1 MRDDMPGGFDMVDEK
16 TARRGLALVFTT
28 LLLDVI
34 GFGIIMP
41 VLPAFLQELTGVGV
55 SAAAIEGGWLF
66 FVYAAM
72 QFLFAPLMGNLSD
85 RFGRRPILLASV
97 LTFAI
102 DNLICA
108 IAWSYSML
116 FIGRVLAGIS
126 GASYSTASAFIADV
140 SNDENRAKN
149 FGLLGI
155 AFGVGFVIGPVLGG
169 LLGGFGPRVPFFFA
183 AGLAF
188 LNFVVAY
195 FFLPETLTKENRRK
209 FELKRANP
217 LGALKQMRNYKG
229 IGWIGMVFFL
239 MTLGHMMYPAVWSF
253 VGSYRYGWSE
263 QQIGFSLGVF
273 GIGGALVMALVL
285 PRAIP
290 LLGEWRTA
298 GGGPGV
304 HDGRRLRLCRRLGGL
319 AGLCG
324 DRGDLPRGA
333 GRPAAAQPRG
343 RQGAAIGARR
353 VARCDDQPVFDHQ
366 HHHAAALYRDLRMVH
381 RAERPGFIRRRA
393 LCAGWGFPVAVAV
406 GVLAQGRKA
415 GHDRA
420 SGRDDNLIA
429 GRLAKSG
436 EARLAVR
443 PAGSHHYCSMKRTP
457 TDVGEY
463 QHTRAVRFAAS
474 PAIARLNS
482 GGTPVVSSKSNLAPY
497 WDWLRTIPSK
507 EQ

>member
-1 MRDDMPGGFDMVDEK
+1 MVDEK
-16 TARRGLALVFTT
+16 TAKRGLALVFVA

-41 VLPAFLQELTGVGV
+41 VLPAFLQELTGVGI
-55 SAAAIEGGWLF
+55 SEAAIEGGWLF

-108 IAWSYSML
+108 FAWSYAML

-188 LNFVVAY
+188 LNFVLAY
-195 FFLPETLTKENRRK
+195 FFLPETLTRENRRK

-217 LGALKQMRNYKG
+217 LGALRQMRNYKG

-290 LLGEWRTA
+290 RLGEWRTA
-298 GGGPGV
+298 AVGLAFTTVAAFGYAAAWEGWLVYAVIVATCLEALADPPLRSLAAAKVPPSAQGELQGAMTSLFSITSIITPLLYTGIFAWFTGPNAPVSFAGAPYV
-304 HDGRRLRLCRRLGGL
+304 LGGIFIAMAL
-319 AGLCG
+319 AVFVLKVE
-324 DRGDLPRGA
+324 
-333 GRPAAAQPRG
+333 RPAEQ
-343 RQGAAIGARR
+343 
-353 VARCDDQPVFDHQ
+353 
-366 HHHAAALYRDLRMVH
+366 
-381 RAERPGFIRRRA
+381 
-393 LCAGWGFPVAVAV
+393 
-406 GVLAQGRKA
+406 K
-415 GHDRA
+415 
-420 SGRDDNLIA
+420 
-429 GRLAKSG
+429 
-436 EARLAVR
+436 
-443 PAGSHHYCSMKRTP
+443 
-457 TDVGEY
+457 
-463 QHTRAVRFAAS
+463 AAS
-474 PAIARLNS
+474 EAESVN
-482 GGTPVVSSKSNLAPY
+482 T
-497 WDWLRTIPSK
+497 
-507 EQ
+507 